1 MGIKM
6 EDERKEEKKVIVYYN
21 ISSSERNYMEVLM
34 CGCSS
39 SCMSHYSKIVLV
51 SRVLEVFTIG
61 KLLFI

>member
-1 MGIKM
+1 M
-6 EDERKEEKKVIVYYN
+6 EDERKEEKKLIVYYN

-39 SCMSHYSKIVLV
+39 SCMSHYSKIVLA

-61 KLLFI
+61 KFLFI